1 MSINSKLIIEN
12 IIDAYKKSVYTK
24 IEGDSNGE
32 VHRKR
37 SKKFID
43 NMTENL
49 KNIYNKEDIIIFS
62 SKERN
67 ETFRRNELLYDINVC
82 KINKLSNNQSIEY
95 VEKSLLQIES
105 EFERNTRSVA
115 IDFSKLVCGNSELK
129 IMITSK
135 VHKDKDFRESLEPIA
150 ANIKEEL
157 YLIQLEHPENWDVC
171 DEYSVYKFDNNWI
184 EV

>member
-12 IIDAYKKSVYTK
+12 IIDAYKKAVDTK
-24 IEGDSNGE
+24 IEGNSNQE
-32 VHRKR
+32 IHSKR
-37 SKKFID
+37 SKKFIE
-43 NMTENL
+43 NISENL
-49 KNIYNKEDIIIFS
+49 KNIYNDEDVIVFS
-62 SKERN
+62 AKERS
-67 ETFRRNELLYDINVC
+67 ETFKRNELLYDINVC
-82 KINKLSNNQSIEY
+82 KINKLSSNPSIEY

-105 EFERNTRSVA
+105 EFKKDRRHVA

-129 IMITSK
+129 IMIISK
-135 VHKDKDFRESLEPIA
+135 VHKDKDFRESLKPIA
-150 ANIKEEL
+150 VNIKEEL